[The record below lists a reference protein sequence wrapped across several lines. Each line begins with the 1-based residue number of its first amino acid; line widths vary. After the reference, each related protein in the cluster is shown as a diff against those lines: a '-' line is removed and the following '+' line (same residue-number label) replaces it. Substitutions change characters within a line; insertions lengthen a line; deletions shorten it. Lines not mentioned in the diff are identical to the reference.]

1 MALCMALEF
10 YHSHQ
15 SGLGTRASIGS
26 AILAAGGRAREN
38 RHLRMDAERPSL
50 ADTSIAAPVIVR
62 DDVGIEAIA
71 AADWNALSGGTPLVS
86 HAFLRAARTGCAS
99 GATGW
104 TPCYLSA
111 WRANTLVGA
120 MPLYAKAHSYGEYV
134 FDWAWADA
142 YHRHGRR
149 YYPKLVAAIPFT
161 PAQGHRLFATED
173 AVRSALIRA
182 ALDRLQP
189 RHRDG
194 DSAYSSLHV
203 LFPTE
208 AEARAFESAGMIVR
222 NGLQFR
228 WENPGFRDF
237 ADFLSTFNHDKRK
250 KVKQERRKVAAAG
263 VTFTRKVGGEI
274 TSADWS
280 FFHRC
285 YLRTYRDHHST
296 PYLNLE
302 FFRRIGAELP
312 GNVMLALGCRDGT
325 PICAA
330 LDIFDADTL
339 WGRYWGA
346 TEYVP
351 GLHFEACYYQAID
364 FCIER
369 RIARFEG
376 GRRVRKLARGLVPVT
391 TWSAHA
397 GAVRNCARDRRLLRE
412 GARRRRPRDR
422 RARRRD
428 PLSQSNRGRP
438 PMNDTVLLARDGP
451 VATLTLNRPDALNAL
466 DPAMIDSLIAHTA
479 TVAGDDSLRVVVLR
493 GAGRHFM
500 AGGDIRSFAE
510 RLGEAPAV
518 RSEGFRQ

>member
-1 MALCMALEF
+1 
-10 YHSHQ
+10 
-15 SGLGTRASIGS
+15 
-26 AILAAGGRAREN
+26 
-38 RHLRMDAERPSL
+38 
-50 ADTSIAAPVIVR
+50 
-62 DDVGIEAIA
+62 
-71 AADWNALSGGTPLVS
+71 
-86 HAFLRAARTGCAS
+86 
-99 GATGW
+99 
-104 TPCYLSA
+104 
-111 WRANTLVGA
+111 
-120 MPLYAKAHSYGEYV
+120 MPLYAKTHSYGEYV

-142 YHRHGRR
+142 YRRYGRR

-161 PAQGHRLFATED
+161 PAPGHRLFTTDDPCVPPSSARHWLGCSRGSAT
-173 AVRSALIRA
+173 AIHPIRRCTSCFPPRRGPRLRVRR
-182 ALDRLQP
+182 
-189 RHRDG
+189 
-194 DSAYSSLHV
+194 
-203 LFPTE
+203 
-208 AEARAFESAGMIVR
+208 MIVR

-237 ADFLSTFNHDKRK
+237 ADFLATFNHDKRK

-285 YLRTYRDHHST
+285 YVRTYRDHHST

-302 FFRRIGAELP
+302 FFRRLGAELP
-312 GNVMLALGCRDGT
+312 ANVMLAVGHRDGT

-376 GRRVRKLARGLVPVT
+376 GAQGVHKLARGLVPVT

-397 GAVRNCARDRRLLRE
+397 IADADFARAIAEFCAQERVDVAHAIDELDAARPFRNSTPDK
-412 GARRRRPRDR
+412 GQPRP
-422 RARRRD
+422 
-428 PLSQSNRGRP
+428 
-438 PMNDTVLLARDGP
+438 
-451 VATLTLNRPDALNAL
+451 
-466 DPAMIDSLIAHTA
+466 
-479 TVAGDDSLRVVVLR
+479 
-493 GAGRHFM
+493 
-500 AGGDIRSFAE
+500 E
-510 RLGEAPAV
+510 
-518 RSEGFRQ
+518 